1 VSSTDATT
9 RTFLQ
14 EQVFGPHKAID
25 ALVIE
30 QRHAGR
36 TIAPIQERGDAPVVV
51 RWSHPNELLNGAA
64 ELLVSGNRVRASSPP
79 ASVDPFDEI

>member
-1 VSSTDATT
+1 VSSTDATA

-30 QRHAGR
+30 QRHASQA
-36 TIAPIQERGDAPVVV
+36 IATIQERGDAPVAV
-51 RWSHPNELLNGAA
+51 RRSYPNELSNGAA